1 MRPVVLALALV
12 AVVTACASGGG
23 GVGGGH
29 ITSRPGARVS
39 ARVVLGS
46 RTITAGS
53 AVAASVIVDNNSG
66 RAIRVT
72 GCLGL
77 FQVVLTSSTYHPD
90 VAWPLCAQTFTIPV
104 GQSSYRV
111 KVEATYSSCGQDG
124 PQGTL
129 KSCLPG
135 NRIPPLPPGRYHARL
150 FQAGHVVAVP
160 APIPVRVTPPRQAP

>member
-1 MRPVVLALALV
+1 MRPVVLAVALV
-12 AVVTACASGGG
+12 AVMTACASGR
-23 GVGGGH
+23 VGGGH

-90 VAWPLCAQTFTIPV
+90 VAWPACAQTFTIPA
-104 GQSSYRV
+104 GQSSYSL
-111 KVEATYSSCGQDG
+111 KVEATYSSCSQRG

-135 NRIPPLPPGRYHARL
+135 NRMPPLPPGRYHARL
-150 FQAGHVVAVP
+150 FQARHAVAVP
-160 APIPVRVTPPRQAP
+160 APIPVRVTPPQAP

>member
-12 AVVTACASGGG
+12 AVVTACASGGRF
-23 GVGGGH
+23 GGGH

-46 RTITAGS
+46 RTIAAGS

-77 FQVVLTSSTYHPD
+77 FQVVLTSSTYHPE
-90 VAWPLCAQTFTIPV
+90 VAWPACLQTFTIPV
-104 GQSSYRV
+104 GQSSYPL
-111 KVEATYSSCGQDG
+111 KVEATYSSCGQG
-124 PQGTL
+124 AL

-135 NRIPPLPPGRYHARL
+135 NRMPPLPPGRYHARL
-150 FQAGHVVAVP
+150 FQARHVVAAP